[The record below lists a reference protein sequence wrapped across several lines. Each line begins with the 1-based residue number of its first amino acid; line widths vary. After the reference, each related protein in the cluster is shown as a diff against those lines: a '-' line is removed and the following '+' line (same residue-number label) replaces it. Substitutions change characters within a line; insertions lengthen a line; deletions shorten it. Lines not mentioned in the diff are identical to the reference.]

1 MTVFDNLLEH
11 LQHDDLNCIIIICP
25 TKEQAGKLVKVFQS
39 KNINWRGYERD
50 ASHDAWEVYGN
61 QTIYLVRWRRER
73 HRPHKCGYVLTHGS
87 VGIIP
92 TVQIKENI
100 NKCAILH
107 ALAVTSD
114 YETS

>member
-11 LQHDDLNCIIIICP
+11 LQDDNLNCIIIICP
-25 TKEQAGKLVKVFQS
+25 TKEQAGKLVQVFQS

-50 ASHDAWEVYGN
+50 VCHDAWEVYGDK
-61 QTIYLVRWRRER
+61 TIYLIRYRRDRRRAHEC
-73 HRPHKCGYVLTHGS
+73 KYVLTHGS

-107 ALAVTSD
+107 ALAITSD